1 MTFLSAWRLLLL
13 VAPLLLLVAYVLIQR
28 RRHTQV
34 VKFTSVSM
42 LDSVAPKRSG
52 WQRHIATAGALA
64 SLVLLTIA
72 FAQPVMAIPTPKDK
86 ATILLTIDTS
96 ASMSSTDVSPNRLKA
111 AEDQA
116 RAFVKDLPDGVQV
129 GLVTFDTAARLLVSP
144 TDDHAQVLDALGNL
158 SVGPGTATA
167 DGIRT
172 SLRLGARKAY
182 LIYRR
187 SEKEM
192 PARVEEVRH
201 AKEEGVELH
210 MLTNPVEFL
219 GDEKGNLVAARCEKM
234 TLGEPDAS
242 GRRRPVPLPGSQYD
256 IPLSMVVI
264 AAGTSANPIVQAST
278 PDLKTREKGY
288 IVADAE
294 SLKTSKPGVFAGGDI
309 VTGGATVILAM
320 GAGRKAA
327 KGIADYLENGDW

>member
-34 VKFTSVSM
+34 VKFTSVSL

-64 SLVLLTIA
+64 SLVVLTIA

-86 ATILLTIDTS
+86 ATILLALDTS
-96 ASMSSTDVSPNRLKA
+96 ASMSSEDVSPNRLQA

-172 SLRLGARKAY
+172 SLAAVEGARKNASGKPGQAAIV
-182 LIYRR
+182 LM
-187 SEKEM
+187 SDGT
-192 PARVEEVRH
+192 P
-201 AKEEGVELH
+201 
-210 MLTNPVEFL
+210 T
-219 GDEKGNLVAARCEKM
+219 VAAD
-234 TLGEPDAS
+234 GQDPVQAANDAAAEAKTA
-242 GRRRPVPLPGSQYD
+242 GVPIETIAFGTADGTVNVQGQDVPVPVD
-256 IPLSMVVI
+256 VEAMKTI
-264 AAGTSANPIVQAST
+264 AADSGGRSFTAETADQLGAIYAKIG
-278 PDLKTREKGY
+278 KT
-288 IVADAE
+288 VAYE
-294 SLKTSKPGVFAGGDI
+294 VKTQEVTALFAGI
-309 VTGGATVILAM
+309 ALLLAIGAAA
-320 GAGRKAA
+320 AGLVWNQR
-327 KGIADYLENGDW
+327 LV

>member
-34 VKFTSVSM
+34 VKFTSVSL

-64 SLVLLTIA
+64 SLVVLTIA

-86 ATILLTIDTS
+86 ATILLALDTS
-96 ASMSSTDVSPNRLKA
+96 ASMSSEDVSPNRLKA

-172 SLRLGARKAY
+172 SLAAVEGARKNASGKPGQAAIV
-182 LIYRR
+182 LM
-187 SEKEM
+187 SDGT
-192 PARVEEVRH
+192 P
-201 AKEEGVELH
+201 
-210 MLTNPVEFL
+210 T
-219 GDEKGNLVAARCEKM
+219 VAAD
-234 TLGEPDAS
+234 GQDPVQAANDAAAEAKTA
-242 GRRRPVPLPGSQYD
+242 GVPIETIAFGTADGTVNVQGQDVPVPVD
-256 IPLSMVVI
+256 VEAMKTI
-264 AAGTSANPIVQAST
+264 AADSGGRSFTAQTADQLGAIYAKIG
-278 PDLKTREKGY
+278 KT
-288 IVADAE
+288 VAYE
-294 SLKTSKPGVFAGGDI
+294 VKTQEVTALFAGI
-309 VTGGATVILAM
+309 ALLLAIGAAT
-320 GAGRKAA
+320 AGLVWNQR
-327 KGIADYLENGDW
+327 LV

>member
-13 VAPLLLLVAYVLIQR
+13 VAPILLLVAYVLIQR

-34 VKFTSVSM
+34 VKFTSVSL

-64 SLVLLTIA
+64 SLVVLTIA

-86 ATILLTIDTS
+86 ATILLALDTS
-96 ASMSSTDVSPNRLKA
+96 ASMSSQDVSPNRLQA

-172 SLRLGARKAY
+172 SLAAVEGARKNASGKPGQAAIV
-182 LIYRR
+182 LM
-187 SEKEM
+187 SDGT
-192 PARVEEVRH
+192 P
-201 AKEEGVELH
+201 
-210 MLTNPVEFL
+210 T
-219 GDEKGNLVAARCEKM
+219 VAAD
-234 TLGEPDAS
+234 GQDPVQAANDAAAEAKAA
-242 GRRRPVPLPGSQYD
+242 GVPIETIAFGTADGTVNVQGQDVPVPVD
-256 IPLSMVVI
+256 VEAMKTI
-264 AAGTSANPIVQAST
+264 AADSGGRSFTAETADQLGAIYAKIG
-278 PDLKTREKGY
+278 KT
-288 IVADAE
+288 VAYE
-294 SLKTSKPGVFAGGDI
+294 VKTQEVTALFAGI
-309 VTGGATVILAM
+309 ALLLAIGAAT
-320 GAGRKAA
+320 AGLVWNQR
-327 KGIADYLENGDW
+327 LV

>member
-34 VKFTSVSM
+34 VKFTSVSL

-64 SLVLLTIA
+64 SLVVLTIA

-86 ATILLTIDTS
+86 ATILLALDTS
-96 ASMSSTDVSPNRLKA
+96 ASMSSQDVSPNRLQA

-172 SLRLGARKAY
+172 SLAAVEGARKNASGKPGQAAIV
-182 LIYRR
+182 LM
-187 SEKEM
+187 SDGT
-192 PARVEEVRH
+192 P
-201 AKEEGVELH
+201 
-210 MLTNPVEFL
+210 T
-219 GDEKGNLVAARCEKM
+219 VAAD
-234 TLGEPDAS
+234 GQDPVQAANDAAAEAKAA
-242 GRRRPVPLPGSQYD
+242 GVPIETIAFGTADGTVNVQGQDVPVPVD
-256 IPLSMVVI
+256 VEAMKTI
-264 AAGTSANPIVQAST
+264 AADSGGRSFTAETADQLGAIYAKIG
-278 PDLKTREKGY
+278 KT
-288 IVADAE
+288 VAYE
-294 SLKTSKPGVFAGGDI
+294 VKTQEVTALFAGI
-309 VTGGATVILAM
+309 ALLLAIGAAT
-320 GAGRKAA
+320 AGLVWNQR
-327 KGIADYLENGDW
+327 LV

>member
-34 VKFTSVSM
+34 VKFTSVSL

-52 WQRHIATAGALA
+52 WQRHLATAGALA
-64 SLVLLTIA
+64 SLVVLTIA

-86 ATILLTIDTS
+86 ATILLALDTS
-96 ASMSSTDVSPNRLKA
+96 ASMSSEDVSPNRLQA

-172 SLRLGARKAY
+172 SLAAVEGARKNASGKPGQAAIV
-182 LIYRR
+182 LM
-187 SEKEM
+187 SDGT
-192 PARVEEVRH
+192 P
-201 AKEEGVELH
+201 
-210 MLTNPVEFL
+210 T
-219 GDEKGNLVAARCEKM
+219 VAAD
-234 TLGEPDAS
+234 GQDPVQAANDAAAEAKAA
-242 GRRRPVPLPGSQYD
+242 GVPIETIAFGTADGTVNVQGQDVPVPVD
-256 IPLSMVVI
+256 VEAMKTI
-264 AAGTSANPIVQAST
+264 AADSGGRSFTAETADQLGAIYAKIG
-278 PDLKTREKGY
+278 KT
-288 IVADAE
+288 VAYE
-294 SLKTSKPGVFAGGDI
+294 VKTQEVTALFAGI
-309 VTGGATVILAM
+309 ALLLAIGAAT
-320 GAGRKAA
+320 AGLVWNQR
-327 KGIADYLENGDW
+327 LV

>member
-13 VAPLLLLVAYVLIQR
+13 VAPLLLLVAYVLIQG

-96 ASMSSTDVSPNRLKA
+96 ASMSSRDVAPSRLQA

-172 SLRLGARKAY
+172 SLAAVEGARKNASGKPGQAAIV
-182 LIYRR
+182 LM
-187 SEKEM
+187 SDGT
-192 PARVEEVRH
+192 P
-201 AKEEGVELH
+201 
-210 MLTNPVEFL
+210 T
-219 GDEKGNLVAARCEKM
+219 VAADGQDPVQAANDAA
-234 TLGEPDAS
+234 GEAGKAGVPIETIAFGTAD
-242 GRRRPVPLPGSQYD
+242 GTVNVQGQDVPVPVD
-256 IPLSMVVI
+256 VEAMKTI
-264 AAGTSANPIVQAST
+264 AADSGGRSFTAET
-278 PDLKTREKGY
+278 
-288 IVADAE
+288 ADQLGAIYA
-294 SLKTSKPGVFAGGDI
+294 KI
-309 VTGGATVILAM
+309 GATVAYEVKTQE
-320 GAGRKAA
+320 GTAFFA
-327 KGIADYLENGDW
+327 GIALLLAIGAATAGLVWNQRLV

>member
-34 VKFTSVSM
+34 VKFTSVSL

-64 SLVLLTIA
+64 SLVVLTIA

-86 ATILLTIDTS
+86 ATILLALDTS
-96 ASMSSTDVSPNRLKA
+96 ASMSSEDVSPNRLQA

-172 SLRLGARKAY
+172 SLAAVEGARKNASGKPGQAAIV
-182 LIYRR
+182 LM
-187 SEKEM
+187 SDGT
-192 PARVEEVRH
+192 P
-201 AKEEGVELH
+201 
-210 MLTNPVEFL
+210 T
-219 GDEKGNLVAARCEKM
+219 VAAD
-234 TLGEPDAS
+234 GQDPVQAANDAAAEAKTA
-242 GRRRPVPLPGSQYD
+242 GVPIETIAFGTADGTVNVQGQDVPVPVD
-256 IPLSMVVI
+256 VEAMKTI
-264 AAGTSANPIVQAST
+264 AADSGGRSFTAETADQLGAIYAKIG
-278 PDLKTREKGY
+278 KT
-288 IVADAE
+288 VAYE
-294 SLKTSKPGVFAGGDI
+294 VKTQEVTALFAGI
-309 VTGGATVILAM
+309 ALLLAIGAAT
-320 GAGRKAA
+320 AGLVWNQR
-327 KGIADYLENGDW
+327 LV